1 MGSVAAPRSV
11 AAVVPQWNRA
21 DLLRTL
27 LDSCAAQTRRFDE
40 VIVVDGASSDNSV
53 AVAEQAGAR
62 VVRLPTNL
70 GFAAAVNRG
79 IEAARS
85 DWVAILNNDVTLEPD
100 WLASILEAA
109 AREEAWFATG
119 KVLRADN
126 TGVIDA
132 TFDEVSRG
140 ACAWRCG
147 SGRQDGE
154 MWNRSRRI
162 RMGPMTAAVFRRKLF
177 DDVGFLDERFES
189 YLEDV
194 DFGLRCAAGDRR
206 GLYVP
211 EAVAHHVGSATLG
224 RWNKDTV
231 RLIARNQILLA
242 AKHFRGEPRWPI
254 VAGQLLWGLVAIR
267 HGCGIAW
274 LRGKVSGFRMTRQW
288 RIEDRKVPTGT
299 LRGIIE
305 ASERDIYEL
314 QRQTGF
320 DGYWRAYFWLLRR

>member
-1 MGSVAAPRSV
+1 MGTV
-11 AAVVPQWNRA
+11 AAVIPNWNRA

-27 LDSCAAQTRRFDE
+27 LESCAAQSRRFDE

-62 VVRLPTNL
+62 VVRLPANL
-70 GFAAAVNRG
+70 GFAASVNRA

-100 WLASILEAA
+100 WVATILDAA
-109 AREEAWFATG
+109 EREEAWFAAG

-126 TGVIDA
+126 AGVIDA

-147 SGRQDGE
+147 SGGQDGE
-154 MWNRSRRI
+154 VWNRARRI
-162 RMGPMTAAVFRRKLF
+162 RMAPMTAAVFRRSLF
-177 DDVGFLDERFES
+177 DEIGPLDERFES
-189 YLEDV
+189 YMEDV
-194 DFGLRCAAGDRR
+194 DFGLRCSAADRR

-211 EAVAHHVGSATLG
+211 EAVSHHVGSATFG

-231 RLIARNQILLA
+231 RLIGRNQVLLA
-242 AKHFRGEPRWPI
+242 AKHFRGASRWPI

-267 HGCGIAW
+267 HACGIAW
-274 LRGKVSGFRMTRQW
+274 LRGKVSGCRIARQW
-288 RIEDRKVPTGT
+288 RSEDRKPPTEA
-299 LRGIIE
+299 LRAIIE

-314 QRQTGF
+314 QQQTRF

>member
-1 MGSVAAPRSV
+1 MSSVV
-11 AAVVPQWNRA
+11 AVIPQWNRA

-27 LDSCAAQTRRFDE
+27 LESCAAQTRPFDE

-53 AVAEQAGAR
+53 SVAEQAGAR

-100 WLASILEAA
+100 WLATILDAA
-109 AREEAWFATG
+109 EREGAWFAAG

-126 TGVIDA
+126 AGLIDA
-132 TFDEVSRG
+132 TFDEVSCG

-154 MWNRSRRI
+154 VWNRPRRI
-162 RMGPMTAAVFRRKLF
+162 RMAPMTAALFRRKLF
-177 DDVGFLDERFES
+177 DDVGLLEERFGS
-189 YLEDV
+189 YMEDV
-194 DFGLRCAAGDRR
+194 DFGLRCAAADRW
-206 GLYVP
+206 GSYVP
-211 EAVAHHVGSATLG
+211 MAVAHHLGSATLG

-231 RLIARNQILLA
+231 KLIARNQVLLA
-242 AKHFRGEPRWPI
+242 SKHFGGEPWWPI
-254 VAGQLLWGLVAIR
+254 LVGQLLWGLVAIR
-267 HGCGIAW
+267 HACGIAW
-274 LRGKVSGFRMTRQW
+274 LRGKVSGLRMARQW
-288 RIEDRKVPTGT
+288 RSEDRKVPAGT
-299 LRGIIE
+299 LRAIIQ
-305 ASERDIYEL
+305 ASERDIYDL
-314 QRQTGF
+314 QQQTGF